1 MPLNRQAKERVM
13 DSVVVFGLLAIQFIG
28 LALLVIAL
36 PLFFG
41 LMAWDLISDVRHP
54 EGAQVEHIE
63 ARRSVRTTPR
73 MTA

>member
-1 MPLNRQAKERVM
+1 M

-36 PLFFG
+36 PLFIG

-54 EGAQVEHIE
+54 EAAEVEQIGS
-63 ARRSVRTTPR
+63 RRPATVRTTPR
-73 MTA
+73 LTA